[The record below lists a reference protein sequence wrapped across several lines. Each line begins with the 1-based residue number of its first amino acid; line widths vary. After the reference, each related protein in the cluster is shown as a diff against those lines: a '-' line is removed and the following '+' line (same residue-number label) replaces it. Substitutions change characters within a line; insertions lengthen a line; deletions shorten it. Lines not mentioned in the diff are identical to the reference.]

1 MLGFK
6 VQFTFRLQDL
16 RPVGLI
22 VIIDRFI
29 YTRKLIEPAFQLSG
43 YYVLYARLELI
54 VELCP
59 IQDFGLNI

>member
-6 VQFTFRLQDL
+6 VQFTLRLQDL

-29 YTRKLIEPAFQLSG
+29 YTRKFIEPAFQLSG
-43 YYVLYARLELI
+43 YYVYVRLELI

-59 IQDFGLNI
+59 IQDFRLNI